1 MNHINKS
8 GDCMKTYICIFVFL
22 SLLSTFALGQEKMD
36 EAALLMQLDRDFDK
50 ATAERG
56 VEGWVAY
63 FAPNGSMLSDTSK
76 PTMGLA
82 EIRAQMEPVF
92 KDSTFTLR
100 WHPTKAE
107 MMIPG
112 VIGYTVGRWERIR
125 KNKEGKWMKSIGTYS
140 TTWKKQP
147 DSSWKIVLDSG
158 VSDGP
163 PIEVKK

>member
-1 MNHINKS
+1 MLS
-8 GDCMKTYICIFVFL
+8 
-22 SLLSTFALGQEKMD
+22 SLLGFSSGVLLLTAVAFAQNTPD
-36 EAALLMQLDRDFDK
+36 ETSLLMQLDRDFDK
-50 ATAERG
+50 ATAVKG

-63 FAPNGSMLSDTSK
+63 FAPNGSMLDDTSK
-76 PTMGLA
+76 PTTGPA
-82 EIRAQMEPVF
+82 EIRAEMEPVF

-125 KNKEGKWMKSIGTYS
+125 KNKEGKWMRSTGTYS

-163 PIEVKK
+163 PLELKN

>member
-1 MNHINKS
+1 
-8 GDCMKTYICIFVFL
+8 MKKLFSIMTLCFIFPIGIL
-22 SLLSTFALGQEKMD
+22 MAQDTKD
-36 EAALLMQLDRDFDK
+36 EASLLMQLDRDFDK
-50 ATAERG
+50 ATAEKG

-63 FAPNGSMLSDTSK
+63 FAPNGSMLEDTSK
-76 PTMGLA
+76 PTTGPA
-82 EIRAQMEPVF
+82 EIRAEMEPVF
-92 KDSTFTLR
+92 RDSTFTLR

-125 KNKEGKWMKSIGTYS
+125 KNKAGKWMKSTGTYS

-158 VSDGP
+158 VPDGP
-163 PIEVKK
+163 PVEVK

>member
-1 MNHINKS
+1 
-8 GDCMKTYICIFVFL
+8 MKMCLSVFVFL
-22 SLLSTFALGQEKMD
+22 SFSLSFAIGQEKVD
-36 EAALLMQLDRDFDK
+36 DAKLLIQLDCDFDK
-50 ATAERG
+50 ATAEKG
-56 VEGWVAY
+56 VEGWVAF

-76 PTMGLA
+76 PTTGLA
-82 EIRAQMEPVF
+82 EIRAEMEPVF

-100 WHPTKAE
+100 WNPTKAE

-125 KNKEGKWMKSIGTYS
+125 KNKEGKRMKSTGTYS

-147 DSSWKIVLDSG
+147 DGSWKIVLDSG

-163 PIEVKK
+163 PVEVK

>member
-1 MNHINKS
+1 
-8 GDCMKTYICIFVFL
+8 MKMYLYLYVFMSFL
-22 SLLSTFALGQEKMD
+22 STLALGQEKVD

-50 ATAERG
+50 ATAEKG
-56 VEGWVAY
+56 VDGWVVF

-76 PTMGLA
+76 PTTGIA
-82 EIRAQMEPVF
+82 EIRAAMKPAF
-92 KDSTFTLR
+92 DDTSFSLR
-100 WHPTKAE
+100 WYPTKGE

-125 KNKEGKWMKSIGTYS
+125 KNKEGKWMKSTGTYS

-147 DSSWKIVLDSG
+147 DGSWKIVLDSG

-163 PIEVKK
+163 PFEVK

>member
-1 MNHINKS
+1 
-8 GDCMKTYICIFVFL
+8 MKMLYSILVLISIPLTVAR
-22 SLLSTFALGQEKMD
+22 TQEKVD
-36 EAALLMQLDRDFDK
+36 EVALLMQLDRDFDK
-50 ATAERG
+50 ATAKNG

-63 FAPNGSMLSDTSK
+63 FAPNGSMLDDTSR
-76 PTMGLA
+76 PTIGPA
-82 EIRAQMEPVF
+82 EIRAVMTNAF

-100 WHPTKAE
+100 WHPTKGE

-125 KNKEGKWMKSIGTYS
+125 KNKDGKWMKSTGTYS

-147 DSSWKIVLDSG
+147 DTSWKIVLDSG

-163 PIEVKK
+163 PVELK

>member
-1 MNHINKS
+1 
-8 GDCMKTYICIFVFL
+8 MKIYVCIFVFMSIL
-22 SLLSTFALGQEKMD
+22 FPVALGQDKTD
-36 EAALLMQLDRDFDK
+36 EAAVLMQLDRDFDK
-50 ATAERG
+50 ATAEKG
-56 VEGWVAY
+56 VDGWVPY

-76 PTMGLA
+76 PTTGPA
-82 EIRAQMEPVF
+82 EIRAEMAPVF

-125 KNKEGKWMKSIGTYS
+125 KNKEGIWMKSTGTYS

-147 DSSWKIVLDSG
+147 DGSWKIVLDSG

-163 PIEVKK
+163 PVEMKK

>member
-1 MNHINKS
+1 MGKLIS
-8 GDCMKTYICIFVFL
+8 IITLCIFFPIGI
-22 SLLSTFALGQEKMD
+22 FIAQDKKD
-36 EAALLMQLDRDFDK
+36 ETALLMQLDRDFDN
-50 ATAERG
+50 ATAEKG

-63 FAPNGSMLSDTSK
+63 FAPNGSMLDDTSR
-76 PTMGLA
+76 PTIGHA
-82 EIRAQMEPVF
+82 EIRAEMEPVF

-125 KNKEGKWMKSIGTYS
+125 KNKTGTWMKSVGTYS

-147 DSSWKIVLDSG
+147 DRSWKIVLDSG

-163 PIEVKK
+163 PVEFK

>member
-1 MNHINKS
+1 MS
-8 GDCMKTYICIFVFL
+8 FL
-22 SLLSTFALGQEKMD
+22 FTWALGQEKMD
-36 EAALLMQLDRDFDK
+36 EVALLMQLDRAFDK
-50 ATAERG
+50 ATAEKG
-56 VEGWVAY
+56 VDGWVAY

-76 PTMGLA
+76 PTTGPT
-82 EIRAQMEPVF
+82 EIRAEMEPVF

-100 WHPTKAE
+100 WQPTKAE

-125 KNKEGKWMKSIGTYS
+125 KNKEGNWMKSTGTYS

-147 DSSWKIVLDSG
+147 GNSWKIILDSG

-163 PIEVKK
+163 PIEVK

>member
-1 MNHINKS
+1 
-8 GDCMKTYICIFVFL
+8 MKTHFRITFFVSILF
-22 SLLSTFALGQEKMD
+22 TCAMGQGKTD
-36 EAALLMQLDRDFDK
+36 EAKLLMQLDRDFDK

-56 VEGWVAY
+56 VDGWVSY
-63 FAPNGSMLSDTSK
+63 FAPNGSMLDDTTR
-76 PTMGLA
+76 PTLGPA
-82 EIRAQMEPVF
+82 EIRAEMESVF
-92 KDSTFTLR
+92 KDSTFSLR

-125 KNKEGKWMKSIGTYS
+125 KNKAGKWMKSIGTYS

-147 DSSWKIVLDSG
+147 DGSWKIVLDSG

-163 PIEVKK
+163 PVEMK